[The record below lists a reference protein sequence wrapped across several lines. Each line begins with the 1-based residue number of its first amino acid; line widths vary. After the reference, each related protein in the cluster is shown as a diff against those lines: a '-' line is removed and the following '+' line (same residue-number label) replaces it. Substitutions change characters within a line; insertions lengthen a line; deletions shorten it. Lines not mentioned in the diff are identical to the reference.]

1 MEDNIK
7 LEVAKDIISS
17 KIAKAVTVLKLTTK
31 DKELVQLIKLKERIE
46 NYDLEAINHVLRVS
60 KTNKVKYGR

>member
-31 DKELVQLIKLKERIE
+31 DKELVQLIKLKERVE